1 MTDNV
6 EEELKQKRERLRS
19 LMEREQLDA
28 VLIARHE
35 NIAWLTAGR
44 VDVRIGVLRETG
56 AASLLLTKDNA
67 GYYLTTNNEAPRLA
81 NEEFAGLDWQ
91 PLVKPWYASDLAA
104 TVKEL
109 VPSGN
114 VGTDSPLAGL
124 RNINLQPL
132 RYELTQGEVE
142 RYRWLGKNTASAATE
157 VLLAMRPGI
166 SERHMQ
172 AMLAERL
179 IDREI
184 LPSVYLT
191 AVDNRIRSYR
201 HAVPRRGVLDRFGM
215 LNFCARRWGLSVSMT
230 RFVHFGPMP
239 SDLESKFN
247 VVAEVN
253 AALQSATREGASAN
267 VLFSVARDAYAAVG
281 HAGEETMHHQGG
293 ATGYLE
299 REWVARPG
307 GAEVCGHTQAFS
319 WNPSLDGA
327 KVEDTILLCEG
338 SIEVLTATPELPA
351 VETQFGGTSCRS
363 AGVLIASA

>member
-1 MTDNV
+1 VTDNA
-6 EEELKQKRERLRS
+6 EEELKQKRERVLG
-19 LMEREQLDA
+19 LLEREQLDA
-28 VLIARHE
+28 ILIAKHE

-67 GYYLTTNNEAPRLA
+67 GHYLTTNNEASRLA
-81 NEEFAGLDWQ
+81 NEEFAGLDWKAN
-91 PLVKPWYASDLAA
+91 VKPWYANDQAA
-104 TVKEL
+104 SIEAL
-109 VPSGN
+109 VPGGM
-114 VGTDSPLAGL
+114 VGTDAPFAGL

-132 RYELTQGEVE
+132 RYELTLGEVE
-142 RYRWLGKNTASAATE
+142 RYRWLGKNTAMAASE
-157 VLLAMRPGI
+157 VLHATRRGINERRIQAILAG
-166 SERHMQ
+166 
-172 AMLAERL
+172 RL

-201 HAVPRRGVLDRFGM
+201 HAVPRQGVLDRFGM

-230 RFVHFGPMP
+230 RFVHFGPVP
-239 SDLESKFN
+239 SELESKFE
-247 VVAEVN
+247 VVAQVN
-253 AALQSATREGASAN
+253 AALQSATRQGVSAST
-267 VLFSVARDAYAAVG
+267 LFSVARDAYAAEG

-307 GAEVCGHTQAFS
+307 GIEVCGHTQAFA

-327 KVEDTILLCEG
+327 KVEDTILLRDG
-338 SIEVLTATPELPA
+338 SIEILTATPELPV
-351 VETQFGGTSCRS
+351 VETRFEGTSYRS

>member
-1 MTDNV
+1 VTENI
-6 EEELKQKRERLRS
+6 EEELKQKRERVLG
-19 LMEREQLDA
+19 LLERERLDA

-56 AASLLLTKDNA
+56 AASLLLTKANA

-81 NEEFAGLDWQ
+81 NEEFAGLEWQ
-91 PLVKPWYASDLAA
+91 PLVKPWYANDLAA
-104 TVKEL
+104 SIEEL
-109 VPSGN
+109 VPDGI
-114 VGTDSPLAGL
+114 VGADAPFAGL

-132 RYELTQGEVE
+132 RYELTLGEVE
-142 RYRWLGKNTASAATE
+142 RYRWLGKNTAAVATE
-157 VLLAMRPGI
+157 VLLATWRGM

-191 AVDNRIRSYR
+191 AVDNRIRNYR
-201 HAVPRRGVLDRFGM
+201 HAVPRQGVLDRFGM

-239 SDLESKFN
+239 SDLESKFS
-247 VVAEVN
+247 VVAGVN
-253 AALQSATREGASAN
+253 AALQSATQEGVSAN
-267 VLFSVARDAYAAVG
+267 ALLSVARDAYAAAG

-293 ATGYLE
+293 AAGYLE

-307 GAEVCGHTQAFS
+307 GTEVCGHTQAFA

-327 KVEDTILLCEG
+327 KVEDTILLCDG
-338 SIEVLTATPELPA
+338 SMEVLTATPELPL
-351 VETQFGGTSCRS
+351 VETRFEGASYHS